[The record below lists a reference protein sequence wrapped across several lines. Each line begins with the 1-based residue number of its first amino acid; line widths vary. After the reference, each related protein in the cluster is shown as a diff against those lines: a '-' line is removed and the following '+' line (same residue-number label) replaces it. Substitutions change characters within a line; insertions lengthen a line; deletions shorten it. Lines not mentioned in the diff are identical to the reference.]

1 MTFHLAPGQRWP
13 SNYRRCSVCA
23 GWKTNK
29 GMKLKP
35 RCVCAECLAKEK
47 K

>member
-1 MTFHLAPGQRWP
+1 MSSPP
-13 SNYRRCSVCA
+13 SGRRLPANYRRCSVCA

-35 RCVCAECLAKEK
+35 KRICADCQTKEK
-47 K
+47 T